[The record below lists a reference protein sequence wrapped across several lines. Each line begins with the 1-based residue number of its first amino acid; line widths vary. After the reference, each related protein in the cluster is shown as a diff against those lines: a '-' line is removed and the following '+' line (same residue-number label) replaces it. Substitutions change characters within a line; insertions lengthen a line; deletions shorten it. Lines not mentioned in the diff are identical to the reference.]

1 MPLRIEHYDPRERDQ
16 DSDYDDDNDSYYS
29 EPRHESS
36 STDSDYET
44 DDDFFDDEGNFRP
57 RQHVFEERPLQPLTN
72 LDDIEIVN
80 GQAVFKTPILDI
92 SLQPVCSFYF
102 PTFIDYADIQSGK
115 YFADLEKQKELSIEE
130 ENNQQEKENQP
141 STLATPSTWKVTSAL
156 NNTQV
161 DLSVIQ
167 KQEEEEEK
175 NKEERR
181 RRPPP
186 PQRPPPS
193 PQNFRSK
200 GPPRSLLR
208 PHSNPTPSP
217 RHMNH
222 REERPKTRLL
232 SNPQSARSVPPSPVL
247 TQTSAPTPRA
257 QPQPS
262 PTPSVHKKTNRKIDM
277 LCAYRSGHDS
287 QCRLTHDL
295 DSWRPRT
302 CKFKES
308 CNKIKHCSFWHSE
321 RETKKEY
328 IQRSFSLRDSHFAK
342 LSKEYKELYL

>member
-1 MPLRIEHYDPRERDQ
+1 MPLRIEHYDPRDRDQ

-57 RQHVFEERPLQPLTN
+57 RQHVFEERPLRPISN

-80 GQAVFKTPILDI
+80 GETVFKIPIIDK
-92 SLQPVCSFYF
+92 SLQPLVGFF
-102 PTFIDYADIQSGK
+102 PNFIDYADIQSGK
-115 YFADLEKQKELSIEE
+115 YFADLEKQKQVSILNQEE
-130 ENNQQEKENQP
+130 KNQTIEIEQVPIIWN
-141 STLATPSTWKVTSAL
+141 VTSSQ
-156 NNTQV
+156 NNTPI

-167 KQEEEEEK
+167 KQEQEEEK

-186 PQRPPPS
+186 SFSTQPRPPPS

-208 PHSNPTPSP
+208 PNSNPTPSP

-222 REERPKTRLL
+222 RDERPKTRLL
-232 SNPQSARSVPPSPVL
+232 SNPQSTRALPPSPV
-247 TQTSAPTPRA
+247 QVPTPPTRT

-262 PTPSVHKKTNRKIDM
+262 PTPSIHKKTNRKIDM

-295 DSWRPRT
+295 DSWRPRI

-321 RETKKEY
+321 KETKKEY